1 MFGHIPSKSNARI
14 SAANE
19 KVQSLSAAAQFTE
32 RKNTKE
38 RSNTI
43 ETKLLKD
50 RRAADVGI
58 LKKLE
63 DNEL

>member
-1 MFGHIPSKSNARI
+1 MLGHIQSKSNARI
-14 SAANE
+14 SANE
-19 KVQSLSAAAQFTE
+19 KVQCLSATAQFTE

-50 RRAADVGI
+50 RRAADAGI